1 MKQFVALS
9 AASVLTVFGA
19 GACSST
25 PAETA
30 TAESGSVSIT
40 LPRCVAGAGESG
52 SACIVRVFD
61 GAVTSEVRP
70 RADGRWLIE
79 VPRDNVADP
88 RIAFY
93 SAPGFEPQVRAL
105 APTASDQDQVTLA
118 PRTDPRG
125 GYLVG
130 VVFRKTEKK
139 MDGSAC
145 GIDSF
150 LSGKSVIV
158 NRVRARF
165 VAQTDNIGSF
175 KLALPAGRYQM
186 HVDDTHQPIDVP
198 RGDTVFVALPVN
210 Q

>member
-9 AASVLTVFGA
+9 VASVLTVFGA
-19 GACSST
+19 VACSST

-30 TAESGSVSIT
+30 TVESDSVSIT
-40 LPRCVAGAGESG
+40 LPRCVAGESG
-52 SACIVRVFD
+52 GACIVRVFD
-61 GAVTSEVRP
+61 GAVTSEVQP
-70 RADGRWLIE
+70 RTDGRWIIE

-93 SAPGFEPQVRAL
+93 SAPGFEPHVRAL

-118 PRTDPRG
+118 PKTDPRG

-139 MDGSAC
+139 TDGSAC

-150 LSGKSVIV
+150 LTGKNVIV

-186 HVDDTHQPIDVP
+186 HVDDTHQPVDVP

-210 Q
+210 H